1 MIFRNSKFILLSH
14 SLILLIVIG
23 IVIFALYN
31 IKNKNQEAF
40 QLQINA
46 DETALARQISRSI
59 RLAQNNSSQ
68 DLADF
73 DKLLLTSGKLVSL
86 IDNIEKSGRAL
97 GLETNIVSV
106 GKAEEKDS
114 GQSNIVS
121 IAIETKGAWVPTLS
135 FIRTIESLPY
145 RVMISRS
152 DLSKVDNEWH
162 LKITLSLHLFD

>member
-1 MIFRNSKFILLSH
+1 MIFRNSKFILLSY

-31 IKNKNQEAF
+31 IKNKNQEAS
-40 QLQINA
+40 QLQSDA

-121 IAIETKGAWVPTLS
+121 IAIETKGAWAPTLS
-135 FIRTIESLPY
+135 FLRAIESLPY

-162 LKITLSLHLFD
+162 LKIALSLHLFD